1 MRKMQQ
7 NEGLGPELLQEF
19 VSLYGGFIVS
29 KNVNAGKKIT
39 YSFREKSSIPNLN
52 GWTLLADE
60 DGDDCF
66 DDPHNFT
73 VVGMQT
79 ILRLAPVM
87 MALFDAPYGTELA
100 WTYQNNE
107 HTGFYDV
114 VHQCSTDMEHILNG
128 GPIVQEGLMPA
139 QEGFAAEYGMFLVT
153 RSVLQG
159 APVALS
165 ARERQESDVLN
176 GWTLYAAQDDP
187 RATPA
192 ADLLCVPVQKM
203 LEIAPVMTA
212 IAHAP
217 YGTCLR
223 WIYENG
229 LCTALYDEKR
239 GRSVTLHEIIAPGS
253 I

>member
-114 VHQCSTDMEHILNG
+114 VHQCSTDMEYILNG
-128 GPIVQEGLMPA
+128 GPIVQEDLMPA

-165 ARERQESDVLN
+165 ARERQEPDVLN

-192 ADLLCVPVQKM
+192 ADLLCVPVQKI

>member
-1 MRKMQQ
+1 MQQ

-19 VSLYGGFIVS
+19 ISLYGGFIVS
-29 KNVNAGKKIT
+29 RNVNEGKKVT

-60 DGDDCF
+60 DGNDCF
-66 DDPHNFT
+66 DDPNNFT

-79 ILRLAPVM
+79 ILRVAPVM

-100 WTYQNNE
+100 WIYQNNE

-114 VHQCSTDMEHILNG
+114 VRQCSTDMEHILCG
-128 GPIVQEGLMPA
+128 GPIVQENLMSA

-153 RSVLQG
+153 RNVLQG
-159 APVALS
+159 EPVALS
-165 ARERQESDVLN
+165 VREQQEPAVLN

-192 ADLLCVPVQKM
+192 ADLLCVPVQKL
-203 LEIAPVMTA
+203 LEIAPVMAA

-223 WIYENG
+223 WMYENG
-229 LCTALYDEKR
+229 LCTALYDEKS
-239 GRSVTLHEIIAPGS
+239 GRRVTLHEIIAQS
-253 I
+253 NASK